1 MCGSNHCGCR
11 HDYPERGWI
20 QFLMLRILYEK
31 PMHGYQLL
39 DEIEQKSCGCHRLE
53 PGSIY
58 TLLRRM
64 EERGLLES
72 KWEKVE
78 GGPDKRVYTV
88 TRDGAK
94 ALKMGL
100 KSIVRR
106 KMLFDDL
113 ARFYRENFEGREG
126 GEE

>member
-1 MCGSNHCGCR
+1 MCGSNNCHCW
-11 HDYPERGWI
+11 HHYPERGWI

-31 PMHGYQLL
+31 PMHGYRLL
-39 DEIEQKSCGCHRLE
+39 EEIEQRSCGFHKLE
-53 PGSIY
+53 SGSVY

-88 TRDGAK
+88 TKDGAE
-94 ALKMGL
+94 ALRIGL
-100 KSIVRR
+100 KSIIKRQA
-106 KMLFDDL
+106 LFDDL
-113 ARFYRENFEGREG
+113 ASFYKEHFEKEEG

>member
-1 MCGSNHCGCR
+1 MFKSHSCGCW
-11 HDYPERGWI
+11 HHYPERGWI
-20 QFLMLRILYEK
+20 QFIIMRILYEK

-39 DEIEQKSCGCHRLE
+39 EEIEERSCGFHKLE

-64 EERGLLES
+64 DERGLLES

-78 GGPDKRVYTV
+78 GSPDRRIYKLTEKGVE
-88 TRDGAK
+88 

-100 KSIVRR
+100 ESIVKR

-113 ARFYRENFEGREG
+113 AKFYHENFEKVEKGR
-126 GEE
+126 

>member
-1 MCGSNHCGCR
+1 MCNSKNCHCR

-20 QFLMLRILYEK
+20 QFLLLRILYEK

-39 DEIEQKSCGCHRLE
+39 EEIEQRSGGFHKLE

-88 TRDGAK
+88 TKDGAE
-94 ALKMGL
+94 ALRTGL
-100 KSIVRR
+100 KAIIKRQA
-106 KMLFDDL
+106 LFEDL
-113 ARFYRENFEGREG
+113 SRFYKDHFENEKRR
-126 GEE
+126 

>member
-1 MCGSNHCGCR
+1 
-11 HDYPERGWI
+11 
-20 QFLMLRILYEK
+20 MLRILYEK

-39 DEIEQKSCGCHRLE
+39 EEIEQKSGGFHKLE

-88 TRDGAK
+88 TKDGAE
-94 ALKMGL
+94 ALRMGL
-100 KSIVRR
+100 KSIIKRQA
-106 KMLFDDL
+106 LFDDL
-113 ARFYRENFEGREG
+113 ARFYKEHFENVKG
-126 GEE
+126 GDE

>member
-1 MCGSNHCGCR
+1 MCNSNSCHCG
-11 HDYPERGWI
+11 HGYPERGWI

-39 DEIEQKSCGCHRLE
+39 EEIEQKSGGFHKLE

-64 EERGLLES
+64 EEKGLLES

-88 TRDGAK
+88 TKDGAE

-100 KSIVRR
+100 KSIIERQA
-106 KMLFDDL
+106 LFDDL
-113 ARFYRENFEGREG
+113 ARFYKENFKNIKG
-126 GEE
+126 GDE

>member
-1 MCGSNHCGCR
+1 MCNSNSCHCG
-11 HDYPERGWI
+11 HGYPERGWI
-20 QFLMLRILYEK
+20 QFLLLRIPYEK

-39 DEIEQKSCGCHRLE
+39 EEIEQKSGGFHKLE

-64 EERGLLES
+64 EEKGLLES

-88 TRDGAK
+88 TKDGAE

-100 KSIVRR
+100 KSIIERQA
-106 KMLFDDL
+106 LFDDL
-113 ARFYRENFEGREG
+113 ARFYKENFKNIKG
-126 GEE
+126 GDE